1 MEKIKTYEQ
10 FNEEINLKKGLAGL
24 ALGASLLGG
33 QSCIKTDLVPSTR
46 TEVIS
51 NNPNAE
57 AGPIFMQ
64 VESGRYKL
72 EYYSGTSWLALSGG
86 VGGAATITVD
96 TFTILNEDSS
106 GTPRDSY
113 SPLSLTPVAD
123 QNVLVF
129 LGGVYQPP
137 SAYNINTDSTSPY
150 IKMLALV
157 SGDIGSSLVV
167 IHGFDSV

>member
-1 MEKIKTYEQ
+1 MGRYAK
-10 FNEEINLKKGLAGL
+10 
-24 ALGASLLGG
+24 S
-33 QSCIKTDLVPSTR
+33 TDLNGSKVFVQLPKGTTTEQPSSPYGGMIRFNT
-46 TEVIS
+46 S
-51 NNPNAE
+51 LN
-57 AGPIFMQ
+57 
-64 VESGRYKL
+64 KL
-72 EYYSGTSWLALSGG
+72 EYYNGTSWLAVSGG
-86 VGGAATITVD
+86 AGGAATITVD
-96 TFTILNEDSS
+96 TFTILNEDGT

-113 SPLSLTPVAD
+113 SPLSLTPAAD

>member
-1 MEKIKTYEQ
+1 MGRSLKNISLNGSRNSVALPKGTTAGQ
-10 FNEEINLKKGLAGL
+10 PTSAVAGMLRFNT
-24 ALGASLLGG
+24 SL
-33 QSCIKTDLVPSTR
+33 
-46 TEVIS
+46 
-51 NNPNAE
+51 N
-57 AGPIFMQ
+57 
-64 VESGRYKL
+64 KL

-113 SPLSLTPVAD
+113 SPLSLTPAAD

-137 SAYNINTDSTSPY
+137 SAYNIHTDSTS
-150 IKMLALV
+150 
-157 SGDIGSSLVV
+157 
-167 IHGFDSV
+167 

>member
-1 MEKIKTYEQ
+1 MGRSAKHISLNGSRNSVT
-10 FNEEINLKKGLAGL
+10 LPKGTTAAQPTAPVAGML
-24 ALGASLLGG
+24 
-33 QSCIKTDLVPSTR
+33 
-46 TEVIS
+46 
-51 NNPNAE
+51 
-57 AGPIFMQ
+57 
-64 VESGRYKL
+64 RYNTTLNTL
-72 EYYSGTSWLALSGG
+72 EYYNGTTFLQVGGG
-86 VGGAATITVD
+86 VGGVATITVD
-96 TFTILNEDSS
+96 TFTILNEDGT

-113 SPLSLTPVAD
+113 SPLSLTPAAD

>member
-1 MEKIKTYEQ
+1 MGRYAK
-10 FNEEINLKKGLAGL
+10 
-24 ALGASLLGG
+24 S
-33 QSCIKTDLVPSTR
+33 TDLNGSKVFVQLPKGTTTEQPS
-46 TEVIS
+46 S
-51 NNPNAE
+51 PY
-57 AGPIFMQ
+57 
-64 VESGRYKL
+64 SGMIRFNTSLNKL
-72 EYYSGTSWLALSGG
+72 EYYNGTSWLALSGG

-96 TFTILNEDSS
+96 TFTILDEDGT

-137 SAYNINTDSTSPY
+137 SAYNINTDSTAPY

>member
-1 MEKIKTYEQ
+1 MGRYAK
-10 FNEEINLKKGLAGL
+10 
-24 ALGASLLGG
+24 S
-33 QSCIKTDLVPSTR
+33 TDLNGSKVFVQLPKGTTTEQPSSPYGGMIRFNT
-46 TEVIS
+46 S
-51 NNPNAE
+51 LN
-57 AGPIFMQ
+57 
-64 VESGRYKL
+64 KL
-72 EYYSGTSWLALSGG
+72 EYYNGTSWLALSGG
-86 VGGAATITVD
+86 ARGAATITVD
-96 TFTILNEDSS
+96 TFTILNEDGT

-113 SPLSLTPVAD
+113 SPLSLTPAAD

>member
-1 MEKIKTYEQ
+1 MGRYAK
-10 FNEEINLKKGLAGL
+10 
-24 ALGASLLGG
+24 S
-33 QSCIKTDLVPSTR
+33 TDLNGSKVFVQLPKGTTTEQPSSPYGGMIRFNT
-46 TEVIS
+46 S
-51 NNPNAE
+51 LN
-57 AGPIFMQ
+57 
-64 VESGRYKL
+64 KL
-72 EYYSGTSWLALSGG
+72 EYYNGTSWLALSGG
-86 VGGAATITVD
+86 AGGAATITVD
-96 TFTILNEDSS
+96 TFTILDEDNS

-113 SPLSLTPVAD
+113 SPLSLTPAAD

>member
-1 MEKIKTYEQ
+1 MGRYAK
-10 FNEEINLKKGLAGL
+10 
-24 ALGASLLGG
+24 S
-33 QSCIKTDLVPSTR
+33 TDLNGSKVFVQLPKGTTTEQPSSPYGGMIRFNT
-46 TEVIS
+46 S
-51 NNPNAE
+51 LN
-57 AGPIFMQ
+57 
-64 VESGRYKL
+64 KL
-72 EYYSGTSWLALSGG
+72 EYYNGTSWLALSGG

-96 TFTILNEDSS
+96 TFTILDEDNS

-113 SPLSLTPVAD
+113 SPLSLTPAAD

>member
-1 MEKIKTYEQ
+1 MGRYAK
-10 FNEEINLKKGLAGL
+10 
-24 ALGASLLGG
+24 S
-33 QSCIKTDLVPSTR
+33 TDLNGSKVFVQLPKGATTEQPSSPYGGMIRFNT
-46 TEVIS
+46 TL
-51 NNPNAE
+51 N
-57 AGPIFMQ
+57 
-64 VESGRYKL
+64 KL
-72 EYYSGTSWLALSGG
+72 EYYNGTSWLALSGG
-86 VGGAATITVD
+86 VGGAATITID
-96 TFTILNEDSS
+96 TFTILDED
-106 GTPRDSY
+106 GTGIPRDSY

-157 SGDIGSSLVV
+157 SGDISSSLVI

>member
-1 MEKIKTYEQ
+1 MGRYAK
-10 FNEEINLKKGLAGL
+10 
-24 ALGASLLGG
+24 S
-33 QSCIKTDLVPSTR
+33 TDLNGSKVFVQLPKGTTTEQPSSPYGGMIRFNT
-46 TEVIS
+46 S
-51 NNPNAE
+51 LN
-57 AGPIFMQ
+57 
-64 VESGRYKL
+64 KL
-72 EYYSGTSWLALSGG
+72 EYYNGTSWLALSGG
-86 VGGAATITVD
+86 AGGAATITVD
-96 TFTILNEDSS
+96 TFTILDEDSS

>member
-1 MEKIKTYEQ
+1 MGRSLKNISLNGSRNSVALPKGTTAGQ
-10 FNEEINLKKGLAGL
+10 PTSAVAGMLRFNT
-24 ALGASLLGG
+24 SL
-33 QSCIKTDLVPSTR
+33 
-46 TEVIS
+46 
-51 NNPNAE
+51 N
-57 AGPIFMQ
+57 
-64 VESGRYKL
+64 KL

-113 SPLSLTPVAD
+113 SPLSLTPAAD

>member
-1 MEKIKTYEQ
+1 MGRYAK
-10 FNEEINLKKGLAGL
+10 
-24 ALGASLLGG
+24 S
-33 QSCIKTDLVPSTR
+33 TDLNGSKVFVQLPKGTTTEQPSSPYGGMIRFNT
-46 TEVIS
+46 S
-51 NNPNAE
+51 LN
-57 AGPIFMQ
+57 
-64 VESGRYKL
+64 KL
-72 EYYSGTSWLALSGG
+72 EYYNGTSWLALSGG
-86 VGGAATITVD
+86 AGGAATITVD

>member
-1 MEKIKTYEQ
+1 MGRYAK
-10 FNEEINLKKGLAGL
+10 
-24 ALGASLLGG
+24 S
-33 QSCIKTDLVPSTR
+33 TDLNGSKVFVQLPKGTTTEQPSSPYGGMIRFNT
-46 TEVIS
+46 S
-51 NNPNAE
+51 LN
-57 AGPIFMQ
+57 
-64 VESGRYKL
+64 KL
-72 EYYSGTSWLALSGG
+72 EYYNGTSWLALSGG
-86 VGGAATITVD
+86 AGGAATITVD
-96 TFTILNEDSS
+96 TFTILDEDSS

-137 SAYNINTDSTSPY
+137 SAYNINTDSTAPY

>member
-1 MEKIKTYEQ
+1 MGRYAK
-10 FNEEINLKKGLAGL
+10 
-24 ALGASLLGG
+24 S
-33 QSCIKTDLVPSTR
+33 TDLNGSKVFVQLPKGTTTEQPSSPYGGMIRFNT
-46 TEVIS
+46 S
-51 NNPNAE
+51 LN
-57 AGPIFMQ
+57 
-64 VESGRYKL
+64 KL
-72 EYYSGTSWLALSGG
+72 EYYNGTSWLALSGG
-86 VGGAATITVD
+86 AGGAATITVD
-96 TFTILNEDSS
+96 TFTILDEDNS

-113 SPLSLTPVAD
+113 SPLSLTPAAD

-137 SAYNINTDSTSPY
+137 SAYNINTDSTAPY

>member
-1 MEKIKTYEQ
+1 MGRYAK
-10 FNEEINLKKGLAGL
+10 
-24 ALGASLLGG
+24 S
-33 QSCIKTDLVPSTR
+33 TDLNGSKVFVQLPKGTTTEQPSSPYGGMIRFNT
-46 TEVIS
+46 S
-51 NNPNAE
+51 LN
-57 AGPIFMQ
+57 
-64 VESGRYKL
+64 KL
-72 EYYSGTSWLALSGG
+72 EYYNGTSWLALSGG

-96 TFTILNEDSS
+96 TFTILDEDNS

-137 SAYNINTDSTSPY
+137 SAYNINTDSTAPY

>member
-1 MEKIKTYEQ
+1 MGRYAK
-10 FNEEINLKKGLAGL
+10 
-24 ALGASLLGG
+24 S
-33 QSCIKTDLVPSTR
+33 TDLNGSKVFVQLPKGTTTEQPSSPYGGMIRFNT
-46 TEVIS
+46 S
-51 NNPNAE
+51 LN
-57 AGPIFMQ
+57 
-64 VESGRYKL
+64 KL

-113 SPLSLTPVAD
+113 SPLSLTPAAD

>member
-1 MEKIKTYEQ
+1 MGRYAK
-10 FNEEINLKKGLAGL
+10 
-24 ALGASLLGG
+24 S
-33 QSCIKTDLVPSTR
+33 TDLNGSKVFVQLPKGTTTEQPSSPYGGMIRFNT
-46 TEVIS
+46 S
-51 NNPNAE
+51 LN
-57 AGPIFMQ
+57 
-64 VESGRYKL
+64 KL
-72 EYYSGTSWLALSGG
+72 EYYNGTSWLALSGG
-86 VGGAATITVD
+86 AGGAATITVD

-113 SPLSLTPVAD
+113 SPLSLTPAAD

>member
-1 MEKIKTYEQ
+1 MGRYAK
-10 FNEEINLKKGLAGL
+10 
-24 ALGASLLGG
+24 S
-33 QSCIKTDLVPSTR
+33 TDLNGSKVFVQLPKGTTTEQPSSPYGGTIR
-46 TEVIS
+46 FNTS
-51 NNPNAE
+51 LN
-57 AGPIFMQ
+57 
-64 VESGRYKL
+64 KL
-72 EYYSGTSWLALSGG
+72 EYYNGTSWLALSGG
-86 VGGAATITVD
+86 AGGAATITVD
-96 TFTILNEDSS
+96 TFTILNEDGT

-113 SPLSLTPVAD
+113 SPLSLTPAAD

>member
-1 MEKIKTYEQ
+1 MGRYAK
-10 FNEEINLKKGLAGL
+10 
-24 ALGASLLGG
+24 S
-33 QSCIKTDLVPSTR
+33 TDLNGSKVFVQLPKGTTTEQPSSPYGGMIRFNT
-46 TEVIS
+46 S
-51 NNPNAE
+51 LN
-57 AGPIFMQ
+57 
-64 VESGRYKL
+64 KL
-72 EYYSGTSWLALSGG
+72 EYYNGTSWLALSGG
-86 VGGAATITVD
+86 AGGAATITVD
-96 TFTILNEDSS
+96 TFTILDEDGT

-113 SPLSLTPVAD
+113 SPLSLTPAAD

>member
-1 MEKIKTYEQ
+1 MGRYAK
-10 FNEEINLKKGLAGL
+10 
-24 ALGASLLGG
+24 S
-33 QSCIKTDLVPSTR
+33 TDLNGSKVFVQLPKGTTTEQPSSPYGGMIRFNT
-46 TEVIS
+46 S
-51 NNPNAE
+51 LN
-57 AGPIFMQ
+57 
-64 VESGRYKL
+64 KL
-72 EYYSGTSWLALSGG
+72 EYYNGTSWLALSGG
-86 VGGAATITVD
+86 AGGAATITVD
-96 TFTILNEDSS
+96 TFTILNEDGT

-113 SPLSLTPVAD
+113 SPLSLTPAAD

-157 SGDIGSSLVV
+157 PGDIGSSLVV